1 MFAWWG
7 RMVYRYRFI
16 VIGVM
21 VALCLGAGVFGAS
34 LGKHVTQS
42 GFYDDG
48 SESVK
53 ASVLADEVYGR
64 DRSSHIIAVFT
75 APEGKT
81 VDDPEWSKKIVAEL
95 DKNVA
100 DHPDQMLPWAG
111 YLKAPTPRPSA
122 SSPPRTRPERSPR
135 CPSRVTTTTKS

>member
-21 VALCLGAGVFGAS
+21 VAVCLGGGVFGAS

-81 VDDPEWSKKIVAEL
+81 VDDPEWSKK
-95 DKNVA
+95 
-100 DHPDQMLPWAG
+100 
-111 YLKAPTPRPSA
+111 
-122 SSPPRTRPERSPR
+122 
-135 CPSRVTTTTKS
+135 

>member
-1 MFAWWG
+1 M
-7 RMVYRYRFI
+7 RS
-16 VIGVM
+16 
-21 VALCLGAGVFGAS
+21 AGVFS
-34 LGKHVTQS
+34 VDLGKHVTQS
-42 GFYDDG
+42 GFFDDG
-48 SESVK
+48 SESVR

-81 VDDPEWSKKIVAEL
+81 VDDPEWSKKIVGEL

-111 YLKAPTPRPSA
+111 YLKAPNAEAVRKLATDGQDQNLRYLAPQG
-122 SSPPRTRPERSPR
+122 
-135 CPSRVTTTTKS
+135 